1 MSVKSGDAIR
11 NGDVEFVQVFIVAAP
26 GENLAV
32 GGEDDAG
39 DVVDGA
45 GGAVV
50 ARDPLGGGKGD
61 GAGFDGDVN
70 LGVVELAGTI
80 GEVGGD
86 LDGGLAREWN
96 LAATAVDFKILNGCL
111 LSLQQAGDGEGE
123 QGKRQDGGAGEHKSR
138 FFS

>member
-1 MSVKSGDAIR
+1 MSVKSGDAFR
-11 NGDVEFVQVFIVAAP
+11 NGDVEFVQVFIVAASR
-26 GENLAV
+26 ENFAV

-39 DVVDGA
+39 DVVDGT

-50 ARDPLGGGKGD
+50 ARNPLGGNEGD
-61 GAGFDGDVN
+61 GAGCDGDVN

-86 LDGGLAREWN
+86 LDGGL
-96 LAATAVDFKILNGCL
+96 LG
-111 LSLQQAGDGEGE
+111 LQQAGDGEGE

-138 FFS
+138 FFSRSELEFQILDR